1 MESGTM
7 ESGGVERRA
16 MECHR
21 PLPPTTLSIRPA
33 NQVPWDDL
41 KAVFGDRDSGRCN
54 CQRFKTR
61 GWFWE
66 QATDEQRRAQLRDQA
81 NCDDPAAT
89 STTGLVAYL
98 HDQAEGQREGQDEG
112 QGRQQDP
119 AATPVGWVAVE
130 PRTEYQRLLGLPT
143 VWKGRPGEDKE
154 DDSVWAVTCFVVRK
168 GYRRRG
174 ITYAL
179 AAAAVGYAKTN
190 GARALEGYAM
200 LTQPGREIT
209 WGELRVGARQVFAE
223 AGFTEVSRPSV
234 RRAVMRIDFTT
245 DDGAAGDGAAAG
257 STAGGRTN
265 SV

>member
-1 MESGTM
+1 MEN
-7 ESGGVERRA
+7 RA
-16 MECHR
+16 MDGHQ
-21 PLPPTTLSIRPA
+21 PLTATSLSIVPA

-66 QATDEQRRAQLRDQA
+66 QATDEQRRAQLRDKA
-81 NCDDPAAT
+81 NCDDPTAT

-98 HDQAEGQREGQDEG
+98 SGPPALRDHDQE
-112 QGRQQDP
+112 
-119 AATPVGWVAVE
+119 ATPVGYVAVE
-130 PRTEYQRLLGLPT
+130 PRTEYPRLLGLPT
-143 VWKGRPGEDKE
+143 VWKGRPGEDKQ

-179 AAAAVGYAKTN
+179 AEAAVGYARAN

-209 WGELRVGARQVFAE
+209 WGELHVGARQVFAE
-223 AGFTEVSRPSV
+223 AGLAEVSRPSV

-245 DDGAAGDGAAAG
+245 DNDGAAADG
-257 STAGGRTN
+257 AVGGRPEN
-265 SV
+265 V

>member
-1 MESGTM
+1 MESDGRM
-7 ESGGVERRA
+7 SA
-16 MECHR
+16 IR
-21 PLPPTTLSIRPA
+21 PVDLSVFPA

-81 NCDDPAAT
+81 NCDDPTAT

-98 HDQAEGQREGQDEG
+98 HDQDDVRDQE
-112 QGRQQDP
+112 
-119 AATPVGWVAVE
+119 ATPVGWVAVE
-130 PRTEYQRLLGLPT
+130 PRTEYPRLQGLPT
-143 VWKGRPGEDKE
+143 VWKGRPDEDKQ

-179 AAAAVGYAKTN
+179 AAAAVGYARAN

-209 WGELRVGARQVFAE
+209 WGEVHVGARQVFAE
-223 AGFTEVSRPSV
+223 AGLAEVSRPSV
-234 RRAVMRIDFTT
+234 RRAVMRIDFT
-245 DDGAAGDGAAAG
+245 ANDGAAAD
-257 STAGGRTN
+257 STAGGHAE